1 MILTFFAD
9 KSKDKTIYMQLYEY
23 IKDEIIKNNIKDGE
37 KLPSIRESAKMFKL
51 SKTTI
56 ENAYFQLLTEGYIE
70 NIPRKGYYA
79 VHLSSLQIESEY
91 KPQPSPV
98 KNLELNMEEH
108 HFKNEDVDHTTFEV
122 KDWKKLYNRVLF
134 NKEIELYSSSDYQGE
149 YALRKEI
156 SEFTN
161 LARGANSV
169 PEQIVIGA
177 GVQYLIGILA
187 GIIREDFNNAGV
199 ESPGYEKARYIFED
213 YNFNT
218 SEISVKEDG
227 LNMEE
232 LYKSKSDVVYVSP
245 SHQYPTGSLMPI
257 KKRLQLLNWA
267 KEEDSFI
274 IEDDYDSLIRHESKP
289 VPCLQG
295 LDKHDRVIYLG
306 SFSKILLPSLR
317 ISYMILPIRLL
328 KKYNEIKSRYTQTSS
343 KIEQMCLS
351 LYIKE
356 GYFQKHINKIKRI
369 YKKKVGLIQE
379 YVKYYQGNNI
389 EVLSGDSG
397 LHLVLKVK
405 TKISSN
411 SLKKKFEDKGILI
424 RIIEKNNSSYIVSLS
439 YSGLDFDDIEIF
451 KNPIL

>member
-1 MILTFFAD
+1 
-9 KSKDKTIYMQLYEY
+9 
-23 IKDEIIKNNIKDGE
+23 
-37 KLPSIRESAKMFKL
+37 
-51 SKTTI
+51 
-56 ENAYFQLLTEGYIE
+56 
-70 NIPRKGYYA
+70 
-79 VHLSSLQIESEY
+79 
-91 KPQPSPV
+91 
-98 KNLELNMEEH
+98 
-108 HFKNEDVDHTTFEV
+108 
-122 KDWKKLYNRVLF
+122 
-134 NKEIELYSSSDYQGE
+134 
-149 YALRKEI
+149 
-156 SEFTN
+156 
-161 LARGANSV
+161 
-169 PEQIVIGA
+169 
-177 GVQYLIGILA
+177 
-187 GIIREDFNNAGV
+187 
-199 ESPGYEKARYIFED
+199 
-213 YNFNT
+213 
-218 SEISVKEDG
+218 
-227 LNMEE
+227 MEE

-328 KKYNEIKSRYTQTSS
+328 RKYNEIKSRYTQTSS

-356 GYFQKHINKIKRI
+356 GYLQKHINKIKRI

-379 YVKYYQGNNI
+379 YIKYYQGNNI

-439 YSGLDFDDIEIF
+439 YSGLDFNDIEVF

>member
-1 MILTFFAD
+1 
-9 KSKDKTIYMQLYEY
+9 
-23 IKDEIIKNNIKDGE
+23 
-37 KLPSIRESAKMFKL
+37 
-51 SKTTI
+51 
-56 ENAYFQLLTEGYIE
+56 
-70 NIPRKGYYA
+70 
-79 VHLSSLQIESEY
+79 
-91 KPQPSPV
+91 
-98 KNLELNMEEH
+98 MEEQ

-122 KDWKKLYNRVLF
+122 KDWKKLYNRILF

-177 GVQYLIGILA
+177 GVQYLIGILS

-356 GYFQKHINKIKRI
+356 GYLQKHINKIKRI

-379 YVKYYQGNNI
+379 YIKYYQGNNI

-397 LHLVLKVK
+397 LHLVLKIK

-411 SLKKKFEDKGILI
+411 SLKKKFEDRGILI